1 MNGSDPA
8 FGIVTIDNCDRE
20 PIRIPG
26 SIQPHGA
33 LLVLSRD
40 LLDVVQAAGATLP
53 FIGISPAELR
63 GRSIRE
69 LFSVELIAHL
79 EKNAAAAADP
89 SKPTRAFRFDAFDGS
104 GTIGVTALAQGPL
117 LILELEQLKGEALFD
132 PLSLVQSMV
141 HNMQAIHGSLASC
154 QTAAEQVRAVS
165 GFDRVLVY
173 RFLSDGAGEVVAE
186 SAAEGLEPYLGLRYP
201 ASDIPRQAREL
212 YLQNWLRIIPDAKYQ
227 PAPLHPDVNPFTSLP
242 LDMSQL
248 ALRSVSPVH
257 LEYLRNMG
265 VRASMSLSLI
275 VEGRLWGL
283 IACHHASTH
292 FLDHERRVTLELFAQ
307 MASYI
312 LETKISAE
320 ELSTRK
326 RASELHDA
334 MIASLSGED
343 DLARGLMLNQP
354 NLLDYIHA
362 GGVCVWMDGRIAS
375 LGRTPSKNQVKDL
388 VAWLSENVVEGVFHS
403 DGLPLIYPPA
413 VEFKDVASGIL
424 ALSVSRVPK
433 DYVVW
438 FRPELIR
445 TVVWAGKPDK
455 EISDTG
461 SGMRLSPRRSFAA
474 WEEEMRLRSE
484 PWSSTDVSTAVAL
497 RQSLH
502 EVVLQRIDLI
512 AREREVA
519 RARQEILLAEL
530 DRRIQQWEATA
541 QELKA
546 EGDRRA
552 LVEAELSQVLRRT
565 VVEQESERQRIAR
578 ELHDSLGQ
586 YLTIMQLS
594 LDELARNAESSQ
606 DVVSGVMRLKEVAT
620 SVGQEI
626 NRLAWEIRPTS
637 LDDLGLQ
644 TAVEQFLEE
653 LRERSGLAVDLYLR
667 LKGRRLP
674 SETETTLY
682 RILQEAVTNVVK
694 HAGATRVSVILEA
707 GEEDVRLIV
716 EDNGRGFDPE
726 EPGRDNKPSTRL
738 GLLGIRERLAL
749 VKGRLEIESGYG
761 RGTTLIVTVPL

>member
-1 MNGSDPA
+1 
-8 FGIVTIDNCDRE
+8 
-20 PIRIPG
+20 
-26 SIQPHGA
+26 
-33 LLVLSRD
+33 
-40 LLDVVQAAGATLP
+40 
-53 FIGISPAELR
+53 
-63 GRSIRE
+63 
-69 LFSVELIAHL
+69 
-79 EKNAAAAADP
+79 
-89 SKPTRAFRFDAFDGS
+89 
-104 GTIGVTALAQGPL
+104 
-117 LILELEQLKGEALFD
+117 
-132 PLSLVQSMV
+132 
-141 HNMQAIHGSLASC
+141 
-154 QTAAEQVRAVS
+154 
-165 GFDRVLVY
+165 
-173 RFLSDGAGEVVAE
+173 
-186 SAAEGLEPYLGLRYP
+186 
-201 ASDIPRQAREL
+201 
-212 YLQNWLRIIPDAKYQ
+212 
-227 PAPLHPDVNPFTSLP
+227 
-242 LDMSQL
+242 
-248 ALRSVSPVH
+248 
-257 LEYLRNMG
+257 
-265 VRASMSLSLI
+265 
-275 VEGRLWGL
+275 
-283 IACHHASTH
+283 
-292 FLDHERRVTLELFAQ
+292 
-307 MASYI
+307 
-312 LETKISAE
+312 
-320 ELSTRK
+320 
-326 RASELHDA
+326 
-334 MIASLSGED
+334 
-343 DLARGLMLNQP
+343 MLNQP

-606 DVVSGVMRLKEVAT
+606 DVVSGVVRLKEVAT